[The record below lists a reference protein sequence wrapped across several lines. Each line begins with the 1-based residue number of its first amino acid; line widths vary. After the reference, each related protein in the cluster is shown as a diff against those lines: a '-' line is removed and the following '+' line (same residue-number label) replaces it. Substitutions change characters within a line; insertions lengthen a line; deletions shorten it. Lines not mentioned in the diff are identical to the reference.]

1 MIRHMVLMKCKPEA
15 SKAEIAEVFAALEAL
30 KDTIPGI
37 LAFEGGE
44 DNSVEGKTQGYTHG
58 FTMDF
63 ADEQVRD
70 TYLPHPE
77 HQKVVAKI
85 RTILDG
91 SPESVLVMDFAIED
105 TETRDVYQT
114 S

>member
-1 MIRHMVLMKCKPEA
+1 MIRHIVLMKCKPEA
-15 SKAEIAEVFAALEAL
+15 SKADIDEVFAALEAL
-30 KDTIPGI
+30 KDAIPGI

-44 DNSVEGKTQGYTHG
+44 NNSVEGINRGYTHG

-63 ADEQVRD
+63 ADEQVRE

-85 RTILDG
+85 RNIIDG
-91 SPESVLVMDFAIED
+91 SSESVLVMDFTIED
-105 TETRDVYQT
+105 TETYDVYQT

>member
-1 MIRHMVLMKCKPEA
+1 MKCKPEA
-15 SKAEIAEVFAALEAL
+15 SNAQIAEVFAALADL

-44 DNSVEGKTQGYTHG
+44 DNSVEEKNQGYTHG

-70 TYLPHPE
+70 IYLPHPE

-85 RTILDG
+85 RNIIDR
-91 SPESVLVMDFAIED
+91 SSESVLVMDFDIED
-105 TETRDVYQT
+105 TETYDVYQT